1 MISSN
6 TKKTIL
12 LTGGLG
18 FIGSHIC
25 LHLLDQKYKVVIID
39 DLSNTKIQKLDFLKN
54 YINDHNIDKNSL
66 TFFKNNIFEL
76 DTLEYIFTSFKFDV
90 VIHLAA
96 FKSVSESI
104 KFPLNYYYNNISGTI
119 ELLKI
124 MEKHNCFN
132 FIFSS
137 SATVYGNSK
146 PPYFEDYSH
155 TGNGITNPYGQT
167 KYMQEIILK
176 DLCKSNKK
184 WNIVCLRYFN
194 PVSQAYKEL
203 EEDPN
208 GIPNNLFP
216 YVLKVYRGELEKL
229 TIFGNDYE
237 TKDGTCIRD
246 FIHVDDLGNA
256 HAYVCK
262 YLTDNGIIKMET
274 GYELKGFNVFN
285 VGTGNGVSV
294 KELIDTFEKVNGVK
308 INYSYGPKRDG
319 DLPISTAN
327 VDKIYTLLEWKT
339 KHTLEDMVKL
349 IN

>member
-1 MISSN
+1 
-6 TKKTIL
+6 
-12 LTGGLG
+12 
-18 FIGSHIC
+18 
-25 LHLLDQKYKVVIID
+25 
-39 DLSNTKIQKLDFLKN
+39 
-54 YINDHNIDKNSL
+54 
-66 TFFKNNIFEL
+66 
-76 DTLEYIFTSFKFDV
+76 
-90 VIHLAA
+90 
-96 FKSVSESI
+96 
-104 KFPLNYYYNNISGTI
+104 
-119 ELLKI
+119 
-124 MEKHNCFN
+124 MEKYECFN

-137 SATVYGNSK
+137 SATVYGSSD
-146 PPYFEDYSH
+146 PPYYENH
-155 TGNGITNPYGQT
+155 TQTGIGITNPYGQT

-176 DLCKSNKK
+176 DLCNSNNK

-216 YVLKVYRGELEKL
+216 YILKVYRGELDKL

-256 HAYVCK
+256 HACVCK
-262 YLTDNGIIKMET
+262 YLTDNGLIKMET

-294 KELIDTFEKVNGVK
+294 KELIDTFEKVNNVK
-308 INYSYGPKRDG
+308 INYCYGDKRDG

-327 VDKIYTLLEWKT
+327 VDKIYNLLEWET
-339 KHTLEDMVKL
+339 KYTLEDMVKL
-349 IN
+349 II